1 MPKYEV
7 TRSYTVAQVTTLEA
21 ENANQA
27 RIIAMNWDGHWKE
40 YDGEYLDDEITVE
53 EVTDDERT
61 DI

>member
-7 TRSYTVAQVTTLEA
+7 TRSYTVAEVATLEA

-40 YDGEYLDDEITVE
+40 YDGDYDAAITVE
-53 EVTDDERT
+53 EIPDE
-61 DI
+61 

>member
-7 TRSYTVAQVTTLEA
+7 TRSYTVVEVTTIEA

-27 RIIAMNWDGHWKE
+27 RIIAMDWDCHWKE
-40 YDGEYLDDEITVE
+40 YGGDYDAEITVE
-53 EVTDDERT
+53 EVCDERT